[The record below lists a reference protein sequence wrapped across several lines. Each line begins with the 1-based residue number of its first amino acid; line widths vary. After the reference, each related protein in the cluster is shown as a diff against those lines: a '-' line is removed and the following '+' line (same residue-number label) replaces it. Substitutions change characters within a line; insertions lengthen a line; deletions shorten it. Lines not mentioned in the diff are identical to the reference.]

1 MATKWSDPDIQ
12 NQVEQNWSRLFE
24 PALRMKTPLRTIG
37 LANTQYENEIPEG
50 GTTVRVSQVKDDG
63 RQSDQRSIG
72 QDSNSWNAGKLDTGY
87 VDLKL
92 EYNAQDAI
100 EWDEDVSLYTILN
113 PSPQSIDL
121 ITNRIARRINN
132 TMYGKVNPD
141 TTFTSV
147 ATLDASEVLKGTVQ
161 AAKDYWPEMAR
172 KFLVVSPDYYGN
184 LLGEEKFINL
194 DYSASPSA
202 VPLGVIAK
210 EIFGWTVIQDN
221 SRTGK
226 YALGL
231 NPDWLLYAE
240 RPADVKFY
248 DLSASRQD
256 IVGVRIKVPY
266 GSVLSNNGSKLH
278 YTWTA

>member
-1 MATKWSDPDIQ
+1 MATKWSDADIQ

-50 GTTVRVSQVKDDG
+50 GTTVRVSQVTDDG
-63 RQSDQRSIG
+63 RQSDQRTIG
-72 QDSNSWNAGKLDTGY
+72 TDSNSWTAGKLDTSY
-87 VDLKL
+87 VDLAL
-92 EYNAQDAI
+92 EYTAQDAI

-141 TTFTSV
+141 TAFTGV
-147 ATLDASEVLKGTVQ
+147 TTLDASEVLKGTTQ
-161 AAKDYWPEMAR
+161 SQKDYWPDLAR
-172 KFLVVSPDYYGN
+172 KFLLTSPDYYAN

-194 DYSASPSA
+194 DYSADPNA
-202 VPLGVIAK
+202 VPLGVIGK
-210 EIFGWTVIQDN
+210 EIFGWTVILDN

-231 NPDWLLYAE
+231 NADWLLYAE
-240 RPADVKFY
+240 RPSDVKFY

-256 IVGVRIKVPY
+256 VVGVRIKIPY

-278 YTWTA
+278 YTWTP

>member
-1 MATKWSDPDIQ
+1 MATKWSDADIQ
-12 NQVEQNWSRLFE
+12 NQVEMNWSRLFE

-50 GTTVRVSQVKDDG
+50 GTTVRVSQVTDDG
-63 RQSDQRSIG
+63 RQSDQRTLG
-72 QDSNSWNAGKLDTGY
+72 EDSNSWTAGKLETSY
-87 VDLKL
+87 VDLAL
-92 EYNAQDAI
+92 EYTAQDAI

-147 ATLDASEVLKGTVQ
+147 TTLDASEVLKGTTQ
-161 AAKDYWPEMAR
+161 SQKDYWPEMSR
-172 KFLVVSPDYYGN
+172 KFLLASPDYYAN
-184 LLGEEKFINL
+184 LLAEEKFINL
-194 DYSASPSA
+194 DYSADPNA
-202 VPLGVIAK
+202 VPLGVIGK
-210 EIFGWTVIQDN
+210 EIFGWTVILDN

-231 NPDWLLYAE
+231 HPDWLLYAE

-248 DLSASRQD
+248 DLSSSRQD
-256 IVGVRIKVPY
+256 VVGVRIKIPY

-278 YTWTA
+278 YTWTP